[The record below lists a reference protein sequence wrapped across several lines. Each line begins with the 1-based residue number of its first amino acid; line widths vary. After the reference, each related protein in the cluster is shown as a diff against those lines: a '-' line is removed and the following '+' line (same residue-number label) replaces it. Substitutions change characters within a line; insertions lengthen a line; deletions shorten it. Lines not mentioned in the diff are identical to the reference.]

1 MRIVSDDDYDDDE
14 ITLSDCDPDEPS
26 EFSHQET
33 ARVMDVI
40 RHTGKQITHGSPA
53 NHSPCLKTGHFFGE
67 KIMYELQNWYPFIEA
82 MLVLV
87 AAFIV
92 ITLDIMNNDA
102 KLRKEQK
109 AMRHRDKLHYAMM
122 QSRGVM

>member
-1 MRIVSDDDYDDDE
+1 MRFA
-14 ITLSDCDPDEPS
+14 TLVNKLLMALLP
-26 EFSHQET
+26 T
-33 ARVMDVI
+33 I
-40 RHTGKQITHGSPA
+40 RPNPKR
-53 NHSPCLKTGHFFGE
+53 NGHFFWE
-67 KIMYELQNWYPFIEA
+67 KIMYELQSWYPFIEA

-109 AMRHRDKLHYAMM
+109 AMRHRDKLHFAIM

>member
-1 MRIVSDDDYDDDE
+1 
-14 ITLSDCDPDEPS
+14 
-26 EFSHQET
+26 
-33 ARVMDVI
+33 MDVI